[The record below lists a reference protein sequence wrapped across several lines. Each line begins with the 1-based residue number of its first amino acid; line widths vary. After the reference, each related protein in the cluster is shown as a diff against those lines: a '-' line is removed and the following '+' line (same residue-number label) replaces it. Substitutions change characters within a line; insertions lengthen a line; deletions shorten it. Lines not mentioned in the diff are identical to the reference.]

1 MIWPLLVL
9 SPLHFLC
16 DVAGLSGSQQ
26 HCAIEV
32 CIFEH
37 VPNDGVLTAE
47 TVGVIVILVFLFHR
61 SACRGVSG
69 IGSHFPP

>member
-47 TVGVIVILVFLFHR
+47 TVGVIVILASHDVDGLFGLYWV
-61 SACRGVSG
+61 ALV
-69 IGSHFPP
+69 